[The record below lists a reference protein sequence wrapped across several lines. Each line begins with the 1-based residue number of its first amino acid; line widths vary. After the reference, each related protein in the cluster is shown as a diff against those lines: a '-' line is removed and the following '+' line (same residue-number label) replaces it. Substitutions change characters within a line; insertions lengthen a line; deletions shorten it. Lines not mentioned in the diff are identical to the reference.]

1 MEKQYTA
8 RVIENGKT
16 TAECTGSLRELVH
29 WAYSD
34 RIGEYSRYIEE
45 GELHDTPEGAYEWFI
60 DLPEVQQH
68 VREKLSSHE
77 LETWWDDGDEGTYV
91 VLHTVPMPLTPEGIA
106 AYIGRSE
113 ESVSHH
119 GNQWWVEV
127 KPAE

>member
-1 MEKQYTA
+1 MEKQYVA

-16 TAECTGSLRELVH
+16 TAERTGSLQELVH
-29 WAYSD
+29 WAYND
-34 RIGEYSRYIEE
+34 RIGDYSRHIEE

-77 LETWWDDGDEGTYV
+77 LETWWDDDEGTYV
-91 VLHTVPMPLTPEGIA
+91 VLHTEPMPLTPEGVA

>member
-16 TAECTGSLRELVH
+16 TAERTGSLQELAH

-34 RIGEYSRYIEE
+34 SIGDYSRHIEE
-45 GELHDTPEGAYEWFI
+45 FELLSTPDGAYEWFI
-60 DLPEVQQH
+60 DRPEVQQH

-77 LETWWDDGDEGTYV
+77 LETWWDDDEGTYV
-91 VLHTVPMPLTPEGIA
+91 VLHTEPMPLTPEGVA